1 VSAVAVSRAG
11 NHPFDGAKKMDLKFL
26 EPQSRW
32 MVNTFFKRDFDTFV
46 DSAKTRINRMVLVA
60 DVVMVYILI
69 QLI

>member
-1 VSAVAVSRAG
+1 
-11 NHPFDGAKKMDLKFL
+11 MDLKFL

-60 DVVMVYILI
+60 DVVIVYILI